1 MKKPIDINEYIKKRE
16 KKLAEQKED
25 ENTEIF
31 KELIKKPI
39 KELDSEQMKVY
50 NEIGVVSGFTFKEI
64 YRLLILDFR
73 GCMYIVNI
81 LNGGV
86 FEYIGKLE
94 EIIEYFIQ

>member
-1 MKKPIDINEYIKKRE
+1 MKEPIDLNEYIKKRE
-16 KKLAEQKED
+16 KKLAKQKED
-25 ENTEIF
+25 ENTKIF

-64 YRLLILDFR
+64 HRLLILDFR

-94 EIIEYFIQ
+94 KIIEYFIQ

>member
-1 MKKPIDINEYIKKRE
+1 MKKPIDINEYMKKRE
-16 KKLAEQKED
+16 KKLAKQKED
-25 ENTEIF
+25 ENTKIF

-50 NEIGVVSGFTFKEI
+50 NEIGVVLGFTFKEI
-64 YRLLILDFR
+64 HSLLILDFR

-94 EIIEYFIQ
+94 EIIEYYIQ

>member
-1 MKKPIDINEYIKKRE
+1 MTRIIMCGCNGKMGQVITQIV
-16 KKLAEQKED
+16 KED

-64 YRLLILDFR
+64 HRLLILDFR